1 MKFCAAAFHDAQLKL
16 PPSLTESQQQQV
28 EKPEAKAEGG
38 GGEHTQT
45 DTVQLNRNFHLHP
58 HFAIGA
64 IKHCA
69 GALPSAAAGFFHIYS
84 VYLYVNKHNTK
95 RAPGSRATC
104 HQRTAGG

>member
-1 MKFCAAAFHDAQLKL
+1 MKFWAEAFYDAQLKL
-16 PPSLTESQQQQV
+16 PPSLTESQQV

-38 GGEHTQT
+38 GRKHTHTQT
-45 DTVQLNRNFHLHP
+45 DTVQLNRNFHLHA

-84 VYLYVNKHNTK
+84 IYLYVNKHNTK

-104 HQRTAGG
+104 H